1 LSDIHTYEPL
11 WGSWY
16 VESLLGEGSFGKVY
30 KVRRDEFGMTYFSA
44 VKIITIPQ
52 NDSDLRQMHSE
63 GLDDASARSYF
74 HAFVTDIIQEVNLMS
89 EFRGNS
95 NIVSFEDYKVIER
108 TDSIGWDILIRM
120 ELLTSLT
127 SYATDNPL
135 TVDEAVKLGVHICRA
150 LELCARKNTIHR
162 DIKPD
167 NIFVSQYG
175 EYKLGDFGI
184 ARQIEQTM
192 SGLSKKGTYTYMA
205 PEVFRGEDY
214 GSSVDTYSLGLVL
227 YRLLNRGRS
236 PFLPPYPDGIAPR
249 DRDEALQ
256 RRMRGERL
264 PPIPGAPPELNKIV
278 LKACAHNRNDRFD
291 TAGDMRRALEAL
303 QTARSPA
310 PEPER
315 PPEPKPER
323 QALEAPPQEQR
334 RPQPRYNGDKTEFFP
349 SGNPVARAVAR
360 ADAPPVPARA
370 RRAPARIR
378 ARGPKLKPL
387 HIYAAIA
394 AVCAVALTALLVG
407 RLAKK
412 APPDGADEDE
422 PVKAAFADTDTDT
435 PRRRPAR
442 TPTATPTPEPTPE
455 PEPEPAQTPATAPE
469 QGVAQIPV
477 KTPEPTPTPTP
488 EPTQEPTPTPAPSQ
502 MPTPTQAPIPTQIL
516 TPTPTP
522 IPTQTPIPTPTWTP
536 TPTPTP
542 APPPEITA
550 ISLSRSSLSLR
561 VGAGDTISYSFA
573 PASATG
579 SVTARAD
586 VSGVVEVSVS
596 AGAISVR
603 GIGEGRA
610 TITVTAQNGVSAVCR
625 VLVEN

>member
-1 LSDIHTYEPL
+1 MSDIHTYEPL

-95 NIVSFEDYKVIER
+95 NIVSFEDHKVIER

-127 SYATDNPL
+127 GYATDNPL
-135 TVDEAVKLGVHICRA
+135 DVGEVVKLGVHICRA

-184 ARQIEQTM
+184 ARQIERTS

-264 PPIPGAPPELNKIV
+264 PPIPGAPPELNNIV
-278 LKACAHNRNDRFD
+278 LKACAHSRNDRFD

-303 QTARSPA
+303 QTAQSQA
-310 PEPER
+310 PKPER
-315 PPEPKPER
+315 LPEPKPEPPSR
-323 QALEAPPQEQR
+323 PAPPPEQHMPQE
-334 RPQPRYNGDKTEFFP
+334 RYDRDKTEFFP
-349 SGNPVARAVAR
+349 SGNPRAR
-360 ADAPPVPARA
+360 ADTPPVPVRTRLKPARA
-370 RRAPARIR
+370 RRPAI
-378 ARGPKLKPL
+378 KPL
-387 HIYAAIA
+387 YVYAAAA
-394 AVCAVALTALLVG
+394 AVCAVALTALLVV
-407 RLAKK
+407 RLSQKT
-412 APPDGADEDE
+412 PPDGADA
-422 PVKAAFADTDTDT
+422 PVKAAVADTDTDT
-435 PRRRPAR
+435 PKRRPAR
-442 TPTATPTPEPTPE
+442 TPTAAPSPEPTQTPEPTQAPVS
-455 PEPEPAQTPATAPE
+455 APE
-469 QGVAQIPV
+469 QGAAQIPV
-477 KTPEPTPTPTP
+477 KTLTQAPSPTQTPTPTPTP
-488 EPTQEPTPTPAPSQ
+488 TQVPTQVPTQTPTPTPAQ
-502 MPTPTQAPIPTQIL
+502 
-516 TPTPTP
+516 TP
-522 IPTQTPIPTPTWTP
+522 IPTQTPTPTPTQAPTLTP
-536 TPTPTP
+536 SPTPTP

-550 ISLSRSSLSLR
+550 ISLSRSSLSLS

-579 SVTARAD
+579 SVTARTD
-586 VSGVVEVSVS
+586 VSGVVEVSVG
-596 AGAISVR
+596 AGSISVR
-603 GIGEGRA
+603 GVGEGRA